1 MRYLSVMTDDPGK
14 MPEPDELDPLLS
26 ELLQVEDGLKID
38 PKSDEI
44 DAEFGDRLKKFD
56 DRLAEQKSIHE
67 ARKIEAEQ
75 KQKGDREATKG
86 LGLGMSVAYAIIGVP
101 VFGYGIGFLVD
112 KSSGST
118 TFAGIGMLIG
128 CLVGIAVA
136 MVMLSKQK

>member
-1 MRYLSVMTDDPGK
+1 MTDDLGK
-14 MPEPDELDPLLS
+14 MPEQPEPDPLLK
-26 ELLQVEDGLKID
+26 ELEEVADGLKVD
-38 PKSDEI
+38 SKADEI
-44 DAEFGDRLKKFD
+44 HAEFEGRLKQFD

-101 VFGYGIGFLVD
+101 VFGYGIGFLID

-118 TFAGIGMLIG
+118 TFAGFGMLIG

-136 MVMLSKQK
+136 VVMLGKQK